1 MLDSLA
7 ELASRIRAGEDVER
21 EYMPPALDL
30 PVLSCT
36 QPPVVTD
43 YPSTVPNLQ
52 FNSQPSQHQSN
63 ETGQN
68 EQEGRR
74 LVRALYSLD
83 AKVEEERTFKEGDC
97 IEVIRE
103 DPSGWWEGRL
113 DGKTGRFPCN
123 YTEACFTVCSTS
135 HPQILSARVKAGKSA
150 ETNCLF
156 FKRSVFTSFHQENG
170 YVISSS
176 HPLNIPLPCT
186 VSGTNTCTNQWE
198 IHPTNKYFG
207 PVPR

>member
-1 MLDSLA
+1 
-7 ELASRIRAGEDVER
+7 
-21 EYMPPALDL
+21 MPPALDL
-30 PVLSCT
+30 LVLSCT

-43 YPSTVPNLQ
+43 YPNTVPNLQ

-63 ETGQN
+63 GTGQS
-68 EQEGRR
+68 EQKGRR
-74 LVRALYSLD
+74 LVRALYSMD
-83 AKVEEERTFKEGDC
+83 TEVEEERTFKEGDC

-123 YTEACFTVCSTS
+123 YTETCFTVCSTS
-135 HPQILSARVKAGKSA
+135 HPQILSARVKAGKTA

-170 YVISSS
+170 YAISSS

-186 VSGTNTCTNQWE
+186 VSGTKTCTNQWE
-198 IHPTNKYFG
+198 IHPTNKCFG